1 MSRTLDE
8 ANHAISVVRRMPYG
22 VARTQAA
29 EHQARLVEE
38 EGPVEARAYALSTLV
53 EAYHWGGEV
62 DRSFVAFARLLRWY
76 DERPETFDD
85 ADRFSLHWTFKWM
98 VSSLAD
104 FPTVGAEQ
112 IDRTLAD
119 MERRYRLAGL
129 GLDAVAYE
137 RFAWAR
143 DRGAADVEEAFE
155 AWRRSPRDEYSQCE
169 ACEPGDQAFWL
180 IETGRV
186 EEGVRLLE
194 ATLARDLRC
203 ATEPA
208 AMLALAAH
216 AYLELG
222 RADDAV
228 RAYRR
233 AVAELARSDSD
244 MAGARGRLVAVL
256 ARAGQPRRAL
266 RRLVEDRALLTGG
279 DTPGSRLAFL
289 LGAGT
294 ATHVLRA
301 SLPDEPVDLGVPART
316 VAELDDWLHAQ
327 ALELAG
333 AFDARNGTARR
344 TAEVEAA
351 WRAEPAAVTLEL
363 DLIPGDAGVA
373 RDAVPAPVSAPAP
386 VPVPGPAPARA
397 GVPGPADLPGA
408 LGGAPLTADADA
420 LALAERLLAD
430 GDVAA
435 AVPHYLEAAADLE
448 RRGLLADAG
457 FAWAEAAH
465 AAQTLADEAGA
476 SRAYRAAVDR
486 LVAGGVDDAHLAPV
500 VLAWARAAAE
510 AGDAAAVLPAA
521 RALDERLSAAGPA
534 APASTRRLAADAADV
549 VARLLATLGRT
560 VEAAEAAEAVAERY
574 AHLGFVRDAA
584 HAFWLAGGLRDAEGD
599 AERAAWCLESAVEG
613 FGIARAREERGHA
626 ASDLVAL
633 LHRTGQHARAE
644 QLAADLTDGA

>member
-1 MSRTLDE
+1 MSRSLDQ
-8 ANHAISVVRRMPYG
+8 ANRAISAVRDMPYG

-29 EHQARLVEE
+29 ERQVRLVEE
-38 EGPVEARAYALSTLV
+38 DGPAEARAYALSTLV

-76 DERPETFDD
+76 DERPDAFDET
-85 ADRFSLHWTFKWM
+85 DRFSLHWTFKWM

-104 FPTVGAEQ
+104 FPTVSADQ

-119 MERRYRLAGL
+119 MERRFRLAGL

-143 DRGAADVEEAFE
+143 DRGAADAEEAFE

-169 ACEPGDQAFWL
+169 ACEPGDQAMWL
-180 IETGRV
+180 VETGRV
-186 EEGVRLLE
+186 EEGLRLVE
-194 ATLARDLRC
+194 ATLARNPRC

-208 AMLALAAH
+208 AMLALATH
-216 AYLELG
+216 AYVELG

-244 MAGARGRLVAVL
+244 MAWARGRLIAVL
-256 ARAGQPRRAL
+256 ARTGQPARAL
-266 RRLVEDRALLTGG
+266 RRLADDRGLLTTA

-301 SLPDEPVDLGVPART
+301 TAPDAPVDLGVPAAT

-327 ALELAG
+327 ALELAA
-333 AFDARNGTARR
+333 AFDARNGGRHR
-344 TAEVEAA
+344 TDEVEAA
-351 WRAEPAAVTLEL
+351 WC
-363 DLIPGDAGVA
+363 
-373 RDAVPAPVSAPAP
+373 SAPAGITLDLDVILGSD
-386 VPVPGPAPARA
+386 VPGDLSAGAAALAAGPAPAGPGPAEPAPARR
-397 GVPGPADLPGA
+397 GMPGPADLPVSILA
-408 LGGAPLTADADA
+408 AAPDP
-420 LALAERLLAD
+420 LAEAERLLAA
-430 GDVAA
+430 GDAAA
-435 AVPHYLEAAADLE
+435 AVPHYLAAAADLE
-448 RRGLLADAG
+448 ARGLLAEAG

-465 AAQTLADEAGA
+465 AAQGLGDGAGA
-476 SRAYRAAVDR
+476 SRAYRAGVDR
-486 LVAGGVDDAHLAPV
+486 LVAGGVDDEHVGPV
-500 VLAWARAAAE
+500 VLAWAGAAAE
-510 AGDAAAVLPAA
+510 AGEAELVLPVAQG
-521 RALDERLSAAGPA
+521 LVERLTADGG
-534 APASTRRLAADAADV
+534 APLPVRRLAADAGDV

-560 VEAAEAAEAVAERY
+560 AEAAQLAEEVAEAY
-574 AHLGFVRDAA
+574 AHLGRVRDAA
-584 HAFWLAGGLRDAEGD
+584 HAFWLAGRLRDGD
-599 AERAAWCLESAVEG
+599 GDVERAVWCLESAVEG
-613 FGIARAREERGHA
+613 FGLARARAERGNA

-644 QLAADLTDGA
+644 QLAAELTDRR